1 MHKRSSPILLVLLFF
16 VFSIQSD
23 ALHRVDA
30 QSKVIPAPKEV
41 LGFTPGDDRKLA
53 SWAKVVEYF
62 QKLAA
67 VSDRVQFQEIGKST
81 MGAPFVYATIS
92 APENLRRLDQF
103 KDIQRQLADPRIL
116 ADGLDDA
123 DTRSRGQAE
132 NARWARQNWRQADGK
147 AADLIKRGKTV
158 VAITCGIHST
168 EVGSY
173 LSSMLIAYR
182 LASSNDPE
190 VQEILKNT
198 IILLVPSTNPDGVD
212 IVNNWYQKTLGTPY
226 EGTDPPELYHH
237 YTGHDDNRDWYA
249 FTQVETQLVVDKIL
263 NVWHPQI
270 VHDIHQQG
278 AMGSRLFLPPY
289 MQPVEPNVP
298 KQIVEGY
305 TELGNYLAKE
315 MRAAGFKGITT
326 DSTYDA
332 WSPSRAYSHY
342 HGGVRILQES
352 ASCRLATPITV
363 KFEQLQ
369 SREGYDPQKESANFG
384 PLWQGGEW
392 HLRDITNQMTTVAF
406 LLLKHAAQNRE
417 HWLQRFFEIEKEAVR
432 PRRNGEL
439 FAYLFP
445 GKSAAVQTLYRDRA
459 SGEIRSR
466 TNEIGST
473 QQESDFNRERLLH
486 ILERG
491 GVEVTQVTAASAPGI
506 SKNDHPMIVRIDQ
519 PYAGFARAL
528 LETQDYPNLRNEKGQ
543 PQQPYDVTAHTLP
556 LLMNVR
562 VVPVKAPFSYHYEV
576 ENMGFA
582 VDGEGTLK
590 TKLALYK
597 SQVPA
602 IDEGWTRW
610 ALEHVPGEIAPL
622 AEAPIWRARS
632 LEFHSLLDVEARAG
646 NLIKKYSTII
656 VPDQPRAAILNG
668 YRKGAMPDEYSGG
681 LGEQG
686 VKALREFVEAG
697 GTLVCLNRASDFA
710 IEQFKLPVRDVVDGL
725 PRTDFY
731 VPGSILRIEL
741 DTNDPIAKGM
751 PKESIAWVENS
762 PVFEVSGTGVPSVNG
777 DTSKMLVPHV
787 IAWYPKDKD
796 PLLSGWLLGGD
807 RIKGKAAVVEVG
819 VGKGRIILFGFRPQ
833 YRGQSLATYPLFFNA
848 ISQH

>member
-1 MHKRSSPILLVLLFF
+1 MRRRLSLTLAAFLFI
-16 VFSIQSD
+16 SLTIQLD
-23 ALHRVDA
+23 FFGQRAIALA
-30 QSKVIPAPKEV
+30 QTKSIPAPADV

-62 QKLAA
+62 QKLAGS
-67 VSDRVQFQEIGKST
+67 SDRMKFEEIGKST
-81 MGAPFVYATIS
+81 MGAPFIYVTIS
-92 APENLRRLDQF
+92 APENLQRLDEY
-103 KDIQRQLADPRIL
+103 KDIQRQLSDPRTIGSPTAA
-116 ADGLDDA
+116 AD
-123 DTRSRGQAE
+123 R
-132 NARWARQNWRQADGK
+132 K

-182 LASSNDPE
+182 LAASNEPE
-190 VQEILKNT
+190 IQEILKNT

-226 EGTDPPELYHH
+226 EGTDPPELYHK

-278 AMGSRLFLPPY
+278 QFGSRLFLPPY

-298 KQIVEGY
+298 KQIVDGY

-315 MRAAGFKGITT
+315 MRAQGFKGITT

-352 ASCRLATPITV
+352 ASCRLATPVTV

-384 PLWQGGEW
+384 PLWPGGEW

-417 HWLQRFFEIEKEAVR
+417 HWLQEFYEIEKEAVR
-432 PRRNGEL
+432 PRKNGEL
-439 FAYLFP
+439 FGFLLPTPPSRGFSNP
-445 GKSAAVQTLYRDRA
+445 TLRLA
-459 SGEIRSR
+459 EILR
-466 TNEIGST
+466 
-473 QQESDFNRERLLH
+473 
-486 ILERG
+486 RG
-491 GVEVTQVTAASAPGI
+491 GVEVTETDKGWLIRS
-506 SKNDHPMIVRIDQ
+506 DQ
-519 PYAGFARAL
+519 PHAGFAKAL
-528 LETQDYPNLRNEKGQ
+528 LEAQHYPDLRNSSGN
-543 PQQPYDVTAHTLP
+543 PIAPYDVTAHTLT
-556 LLMNVR
+556 LLMGATAAAVF
-562 VVPVKAPFSYHYEV
+562 APFKYEAQRWLWTGGLV
-576 ENMGFA
+576 GNCSASER
-582 VDGEGTLK
+582 
-590 TKLALYK
+590 LAIYK
-597 SQVPA
+597 SHVPA

-610 ALEHVPGEIAPL
+610 LLETNASATCMKPV
-622 AEAPIWRARS
+622 S
-632 LEFHSLLDVEARAG
+632 LEDAQVRKS
-646 NLIKKYSTII
+646 NLNTKFDTIVI
-656 VPDQPRAAILNG
+656 PDQPRAAILNG
-668 YRKGAMPDEYSGG
+668 HRKGTMPDEYVGG
-681 LGEQG
+681 LGEPG
-686 VKALREFVEAG
+686 VKALREFVAAG

-710 IEQFKLPVRDVVDGL
+710 IEQFKLPVRDVVEGL

-731 VPGSILRIEL
+731 VPGSILRIEIA
-741 DTNDPIAKGM
+741 NADPIASGM
-751 PKESIAWVENS
+751 PTESIAWLENS
-762 PVFEVSGTGVPSVNG
+762 PVFEVSGTGVSPANVTTG
-777 DTSKMLVPHV
+777 TAVPQAKV

-796 PLLSGWLLGGD
+796 PLLSGWLLGAD
-807 RIKGKAAVVEVG
+807 RIKGKAALVEVTM
-819 VGKGRIILFGFRPQ
+819 GKGRIILFGFRPQ

-848 ISQH
+848 INAR